1 MKRLVGLILAAA
13 VLTAASCDGEKT
25 VTEPGDRT
33 TEASTAIALTTVVQR
48 SIPGGSGGTVREV
61 IRDPN
66 ALAEIWTDLGLDGAP
81 PEVDFAQEIVI
92 AAAMETQ
99 SCVSKVTIRSAFEQ
113 GGELVVDILEAPP
126 APNCICIT
134 AERPI
139 HLVRLRKVTAPP
151 RYNVERGQTSC

>member
-1 MKRLVGLILAAA
+1 MRRLLGLFLAAVVLAAA
-13 VLTAASCDGEKT
+13 SCEGERT
-25 VTEPGDRT
+25 VTEPRA
-33 TEASTAIALTTVVQR
+33 EQSAPASLTTVVQQ

-61 IRDPN
+61 IRDQV
-66 ALAEIWTDLGLDGAP
+66 ALAAIWTELGLPGAP
-81 PEVDFAQEIVI
+81 PVIDFAQEMVL
-92 AAAMETQ
+92 ATAMETQ

-139 HLVRLRKVTAPP
+139 HLVRLRRVDAPP
-151 RYNVERGQTSC
+151 RYNVERGLTSC

>member
-1 MKRLVGLILAAA
+1 MKRLLGLILAAV

-25 VTEPGDRT
+25 VTEPKDKT
-33 TEASTAIALTTVVQR
+33 TEPVVADLTTIVQR

-66 ALAEIWTDLGLDGAP
+66 ALAAIWTDLGLDGAP
-81 PEVDFAQEIVI
+81 PQVDFAQEIVI

-113 GGELVVDILEAPP
+113 DGELVVDILEAPP
-126 APNCICIT
+126 APNCVCIT

-139 HLVRLRKVTAPP
+139 HLVRLHKVTAPP
-151 RYNVERGQTSC
+151 RYNVERGQTPC

>member
-1 MKRLVGLILAAA
+1 MKRLLGLLLAAV

-25 VTEPGDRT
+25 VTEPGDKT
-33 TEASTAIALTTVVQR
+33 TEQSVLALTTVVQQ

-61 IRDPN
+61 IRDQ
-66 ALAEIWTDLGLDGAP
+66 AAWVGIWSELGLQGVP
-81 PEVDFAQEIVI
+81 PAVDFGQEMLVV
-92 AAAMETQ
+92 AAMETQ
-99 SCVSKVTIRSAFEQ
+99 SCVSKVTIRSVFEQ

-139 HLVRLRKVTAPP
+139 HIVRLRKVAAPP
-151 RYNVERGQTSC
+151 RYNVERGQTPC

>member
-1 MKRLVGLILAAA
+1 MKRLLGLLLAAL

-25 VTEPGDRT
+25 VTEPGDK
-33 TEASTAIALTTVVQR
+33 TAEQSVIALTTVVQQ

-61 IRDPN
+61 IRDQV
-66 ALAEIWTDLGLDGAP
+66 ALAAMWTQLGLSGAP
-81 PEVDFAQEIVI
+81 PVVDFAQEMVI

-113 GGELVVDILEAPP
+113 GGELAVDILEAPP

-139 HLVRLRKVTAPP
+139 HVVRLRKVDAPP
-151 RYNVERGQTSC
+151 RYNVERGQTPC

>member
-1 MKRLVGLILAAA
+1 MRRLLGLILAAV

-25 VTEPGDRT
+25 VTEPK
-33 TEASTAIALTTVVQR
+33 TEQAVALTTVVQQ

-61 IRDPN
+61 IRDQV
-66 ALAEIWTDLGLDGAP
+66 ALAAAWTDLGLQGAP
-81 PEVDFAQEIVI
+81 PVIDFAQEMVLV
-92 AAAMETQ
+92 AAMETQ
-99 SCVSKVTIRSAFEQ
+99 ACVSKVTIRSAAEQ

-139 HLVRLRKVTAPP
+139 HVVRLRRIAAPP
-151 RYNVERGQTSC
+151 RYNVERGVTPC